1 MKHEKFVIMNN
12 FSDNSQYR
20 PVAEIAARTTDSMLR
35 KVYFWMCGA
44 LAITGLTAYY
54 VASSQELLQL
64 ILGSRSSLFLLIIIE
79 LGLVI
84 GLSAAIGRMS
94 ATTATLMFILYS
106 VVNGAT
112 LSVIFLAYSTTAIA
126 TTFFVTAGTFAAMAV
141 YGAVTKKDLTRMGS
155 LLVMALLGLIIAMVV
170 NIFLKS
176 DTMSF
181 MISCVGVVIFVGL
194 TAYDSQKI
202 KALLG
207 GAEENEMTQKIA
219 VLGALTLYLDFIN
232 LFLNLLRIFGSRR

>member
-20 PVAEIAARTTDSMLR
+20 PVAGIAARTTDSMLR